1 MQAHLTDTLP
11 RAPGVGLEPLGLG
24 STPVLPV
31 PLRDLRCSQIP
42 PVRADWYT
50 EWYTR
55 RTWASNVLMSGT
67 RVFDGG
73 VHLSPQ
79 RLVAIAK
86 YQVSESLNG
95 KAGDHYSD
103 SFQLF

>member
-11 RAPGVGLEPLGLG
+11 KAPVVGLEPLGLG

-42 PVRADWYT
+42 PVTADWYT

-55 RTWASNVLMSGT
+55 RGWELNGLMSGT
-67 RVFDGG
+67 RVLDGG
-73 VHLSPQ
+73 GHLSPLW
-79 RLVAIAK
+79 REFTL
-86 YQVSESLNG
+86 E
-95 KAGDHYSD
+95 
-103 SFQLF
+103 